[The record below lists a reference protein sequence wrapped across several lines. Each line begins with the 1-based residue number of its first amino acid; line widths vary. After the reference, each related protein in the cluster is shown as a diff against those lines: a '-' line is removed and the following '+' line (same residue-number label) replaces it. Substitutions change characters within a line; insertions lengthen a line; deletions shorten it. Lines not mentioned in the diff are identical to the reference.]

1 MSTRAEPPRPGHAP
15 CHACLLLAD
24 KSRSLNARSSWR
36 RICDDCTEQYV
47 NKPLPVPCERVRYCP
62 DTLGLWGQSREIYQ
76 SWDTGLGAV
85 VPARKYNLAPVP
97 AGKVAVVLQDAAD
110 AMTVDR
116 LLGPLATKPDKPFML
131 RYCSSIKSFCADD
144 CFSSSQDKSCL
155 AHIKQRKSENG
166 NQRHSESKG
175 GSAQARREQPKP
187 EELCVE
193 AAPQNPD
200 NGWLLNEI
208 PTLWEGNGDDC
219 FGDFTLGD
227 IYDLSGPSLV
237 STVDALACLQPS
249 GNPTRSASPADTVDT
264 ALPTPRESP
273 DLPREV
279 VHRGEAILNGL
290 DNLLGGG
297 AVAETD
303 DASWT
308 QSSVDVAFDD
318 ALGSALNAATRGF
331 TVDRGLQRRA
341 PVPIVVSKGAN
352 APASKQYLWA
362 PGASRSKPLIAKPQ
376 EFKPIRSRLACV
388 PTKLPLKPAAA
399 DASRQGPTQKAKCVW
414 KQQIMW

>member
-1 MSTRAEPPRPGHAP
+1 MATRLDPPRPGHAP

-36 RICDDCTEQYV
+36 RICDSCTEQYV
-47 NKPLPVPCERVRYCP
+47 NKPLPVPPERVRYCP

-110 AMTVDR
+110 AQTVDR
-116 LLGPLATKPDKPFML
+116 LLGPLATKPEKPFML

-166 NQRHSESKG
+166 MPRCPEIKG
-175 GSAQARREQPKP
+175 GSSRRDAAKS
-187 EELCVE
+187 EEACVE
-193 AAPQNPD
+193 VPENRD

-208 PTLWEGNGDDC
+208 PTLWDGNGDDC
-219 FGDFTLGD
+219 FGDFALGD
-227 IYDLSGPSLV
+227 IYDLSAPALLSADDPLACFQSSGGPS
-237 STVDALACLQPS
+237 
-249 GNPTRSASPADTVDT
+249 RSASPTDTVET
-264 ALPTPRESP
+264 MLPTPRESP
-273 DLPREV
+273 DIPREV
-279 VHRGEAILNGL
+279 AHRGEAILNGL
-290 DNLLGGG
+290 NNLLGGG
-297 AVAETD
+297 AGAEA

-308 QSSVDVAFDD
+308 QSAVDVAFDD
-318 ALGSALNAATRGF
+318 ALGAALKTATPPRGF
-331 TVDRGLQRRA
+331 TVPRGLQPPKASVQRQ
-341 PVPIVVSKGAN
+341 VSKGAN
-352 APASKQYLWA
+352 APASKQCMWA
-362 PGASRSKPLIAKPQ
+362 PGTSKAKPLISKAQ
-376 EFKPIRSRLACV
+376 DFKPIRV
-388 PTKLPLKPAAA
+388 PTKLPPKPAAA
-399 DASRQGPTQKAKCVW
+399 GASRHGPTQKAKCVW

>member
-1 MSTRAEPPRPGHAP
+1 MRADPPRPGHAP

-36 RICDDCTEQYV
+36 RICEDCTNQYV
-47 NKPLPVPCERVRYCP
+47 NHPLPVPSERVRYCP

-110 AMTVDR
+110 AKTVDR
-116 LLGPLATKPDKPFML
+116 LLGPLAIKPDKPFML

-166 NQRHSESKG
+166 IQRPAESKG
-175 GSAQARREQPKP
+175 GSAQARREEQPKP

-193 AAPQNPD
+193 ATPDDQD

-208 PTLWEGNGDDC
+208 PTLWDGNGDDC
-219 FGDFTLGD
+219 FGDFALGD
-227 IYDLSGPSLV
+227 IYDLSGPSLL
-237 STVDALACLQPS
+237 STTDDPLTCLP
-249 GNPTRSASPADTVDT
+249 PRAVSPADTVET
-264 ALPTPRESP
+264 MLPTPRESP

-279 VHRGEAILNGL
+279 AHRGEGILTGL
-290 DNLLGGG
+290 DNLLGVGTD
-297 AVAETD
+297 AEAD
-303 DASWT
+303 VSSWT
-308 QSSVDVAFDD
+308 QSAVDVAFDD
-318 ALGSALNAATRGF
+318 ALGAALNAAPAPRGF
-331 TVDRGLQRRA
+331 TVPRGLKARE
-341 PVPIVVSKGAN
+341 PVPGRQESKGAN
-352 APASKQYLWA
+352 APASKPYMWA
-362 PGASRSKPLIAKPQ
+362 PGASRSKPLISKPQ
-376 EFKPIRSRLACV
+376 DFKPIRI
-388 PTKLPLKPAAA
+388 PTAKLPQKPAAA